1 MDVETKPQQ
10 YQQCSRRSGRRLR
23 FSPYDE
29 VFEIPH
35 INDLSEEEVDG
46 VWMSQDEIK
55 AVRRNAKCMVALMDK
70 GDNHMEGLE
79 VRGLDQNTPSYA
91 RRREAILKLVYQAV
105 NRIQTYQEANGVQV
119 PELMAELC
127 QKISSS
133 SVAAAQKLGM
143 LDAAEISDPLHVKRR
158 NCYINNRS
166 GGIISR

>member
-1 MDVETKPQQ
+1 
-10 YQQCSRRSGRRLR
+10 
-23 FSPYDE
+23 
-29 VFEIPH
+29 
-35 INDLSEEEVDG
+35 
-46 VWMSQDEIK
+46 
-55 AVRRNAKCMVALMDK
+55 
-70 GDNHMEGLE
+70 MEGLE

-166 GGIISR
+166 GGIFSR